1 LKNYRVYLD
10 NILLKNIPN
19 GLDMFQKEFKRDN
32 DLYGIYSIS
41 SYDLVFVG
49 DGYCIL
55 RDFQDNIDSCTKS
68 IKVQENCNN
77 IWVDVFDGIIE
88 VGSVEINES
97 ASEAT
102 CTIEDNSPLAL
113 MVRNSEADIDL
124 QTTIGLYNNAITP
137 INELTVNLSSPLATP
152 YTGVFIYDYT
162 EALRVVLESITGLD
176 VNVQSTFLA
185 KQANDCIYDLEF
197 TGDMSQF
204 IDATI
209 VYKNFQGQTITVN
222 ATNVGGA
229 AELFI
234 IGYYMMPFSL
244 HLGAV
249 AANFDYVQNAFKND
263 LDHRDFYYFT
273 PDYVN
278 NKIRL
283 FSNLP
288 IEILSTSINSFDI
301 TATIGFTKIQDFEDG
316 GNNPCLSNYR
326 LLHAQN
332 DKARFSVNFK
342 TLMSE
347 LHKLFNVYF
356 IASYNNQGGIDFR
369 VEDYQYF
376 ANAAVNMTFDNA
388 QDLKVS
394 FDEENIANSI
404 TTGEA
409 TTNNLGSNEFTF
421 ATEFCGLGQ
430 NFDAKNDFVIGAW
443 QIFEDLKTPFKADKE
458 NEYYI
463 IENYG
468 DVDSVFFAGN
478 PSPAL
483 PNQRVSYAYNMRY
496 TNYHKIYRHFNKFRN
511 SVKGNISVPWIV
523 TEHLSNI
530 NIDNTA
536 NNRLFRIYEFNE
548 YMSRTKFNSL
558 IDSNIDKVQ
567 FKKTNDS
574 TYREGLIKSV
584 FYNDLDG
591 KAQIVI
597 LGE

>member
-1 LKNYRVYLD
+1 MKSYRVYLD

-19 GLDMFQKEFKRDN
+19 GLDKFQKEFKRDN

-55 RDFQDNIDSCTKS
+55 RDFQDNIESCSKTVL
-68 IKVQENCNN
+68 IQEKCDN
-77 IWVDVFDGIIE
+77 IWVDVFNGIIE

-113 MVRNSEADIDL
+113 MVRNSETNIDL
-124 QTTIGLYNNAITP
+124 QTTIGLYNNTITP
-137 INELTVNLSSPLATP
+137 IDELNVTLSSPLTTP
-152 YTGVFIYDYT
+152 YSNVYIYDYK

-176 VNVQSTFLA
+176 VNVESTFLA
-185 KQANDCIYDLEF
+185 KQPQNCIYDLEF
-197 TGDMSQF
+197 TGDMSQL

-209 VYKNFQGQTITVN
+209 TYKNFQGQTIT
-222 ATNVGGA
+222 TNPIIVGGA
-229 AELFI
+229 TQLYVV
-234 IGYYMMPFSL
+234 GYYMMPFSL
-244 HLGAV
+244 HLGATSTT
-249 AANFDYVQNAFKND
+249 FDYVQNAFKND

-273 PDYVN
+273 TN
-278 NKIRL
+278 NSTKKVRL
-283 FSNLP
+283 YSNLP

-301 TATIGFTKIQDFEDG
+301 SATLGFTKIQDFEDG

-326 LLHAQN
+326 LLHSQN

-356 IASYNNQGGIDFR
+356 VASYNKQGGIDFR

-376 ANAAVNMTFDNA
+376 ANAPVNYTFNNA
-388 QDLKVS
+388 QDLKIS
-394 FDEENIANSI
+394 FDEENSANAI

-409 TTNNLGSNEFTF
+409 TTNNLGSSEFTF
-421 ATEFCGLGQ
+421 GSEFCGLGQ
-430 NFDAKNDFVIGAW
+430 TFDAKSEFIIGAW
-443 QIFEDLKTPFKADKE
+443 QIFEDLKTPFEANKE
-458 NEYYI
+458 NQYYI
-463 IENYG
+463 LENYG

-478 PSPAL
+478 PSVGL
-483 PNQRVSYAYNMRY
+483 PNRVSYAYNMHY
-496 TNYHKIYRHFNKFRN
+496 TNYHKIYRHMNKFRN
-511 SVKGNISVPWIV
+511 NINGNISVPWIV

-530 NIDNTA
+530 NISNIA
-536 NNRLFRIYEFNE
+536 NNRLFRIYEFSE
-548 YMSRTKFNSL
+548 FMSRTKFNSL

-574 TYREGLIKSV
+574 VYREGLIKSV

-591 KAQIVI
+591 KAQITI